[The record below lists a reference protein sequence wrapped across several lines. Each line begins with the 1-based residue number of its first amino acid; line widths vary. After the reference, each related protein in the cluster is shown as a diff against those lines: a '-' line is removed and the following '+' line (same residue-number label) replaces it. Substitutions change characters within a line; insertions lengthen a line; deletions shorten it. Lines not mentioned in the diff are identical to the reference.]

1 MFGIIFD
8 ERSIKLATAEILN
21 ALLKECAQKNAVLYD
36 IVMTKTGLFLNGTM
50 IIIFWRCTFSD
61 KWVIDFLIRWVLS
74 MVELNRGVR
83 IEHIFGDE

>member
-1 MFGIIFD
+1 LFGIIFNK
-8 ERSIKLATAEILN
+8 RSIKLATAEILN

-36 IVMTKTGLFLNGTM
+36 IIMTITGLFGNVTM
-50 IIIFWRCTFSD
+50 IIIFWRRAFSY

-74 MVELNRGVR
+74 IVEFNRSVR